1 MAETSDRHHHHH
13 HEAPDGDESHHP
25 DNEAFTEANRAHWN
39 NFASRYTSEEWQRD
53 LLNKVTAFIH
63 QHVDWI
69 GVDFIDPSATFET
82 QSPSSPKRQVR
93 VLDYACGPGTITHA
107 LGARATE
114 YVGIDLSEN
123 MVKAYNMRFNPDST
137 NTGNTSSSVD
147 GSFGLDDRLD
157 ENLTAHAVV
166 GNLLDPKD
174 PRPSHLA
181 SPKFFDFDL
190 VAVGLGYHH
199 FQDIQLAT
207 KRLVERLRPG
217 GVFLILDF
225 VTHAMEESSDATKER
240 VMHTVAHAGFS
251 EEELRSYFEAAGLTD
266 FGIVRMDGEVL
277 IRGEVKRRPFLAR
290 GRKAQ
295 L

>member
-1 MAETSDRHHHHH
+1 MAETSDHHHHH
-13 HEAPDGDESHHP
+13 HHDAPDGDESLRP

-63 QHVDWI
+63 QHVNWI

-82 QSPSSPKRQVR
+82 QSPSSAKRQVR

-107 LGARATE
+107 LAARATE

-137 NTGNTSSSVD
+137 NTGNTSSLVD
-147 GSFGLDDRLD
+147 GSAGLDDRLD

-174 PRPSHLA
+174 PCPSHLA
-181 SPKFFDFDL
+181 SPEFFDFDL

-225 VTHAMEESSDATKER
+225 VTHAMEESSDATKQS

-251 EEELRSYFEAAGLTD
+251 EEELRSYFEAAGLAD